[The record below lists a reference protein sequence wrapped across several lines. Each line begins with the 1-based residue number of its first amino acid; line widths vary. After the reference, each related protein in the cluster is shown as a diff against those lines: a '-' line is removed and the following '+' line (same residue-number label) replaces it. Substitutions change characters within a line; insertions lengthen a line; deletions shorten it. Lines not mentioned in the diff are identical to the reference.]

1 MSLYDVADRRPKK
14 VTIKTAYDDIDE
26 TVEISVADNG
36 IGIEE
41 GIREKIFQSFF
52 TTKEYE
58 RGTGLGLSVSKS
70 IVSDHEGEIEV
81 VSQKGCGS
89 IFKVSLPIENN
100 RVIENKNADR
110 ADWFSG
116 EKTGQMEV
124 GISE

>member
-1 MSLYDVADRRPKK
+1 IEDS
-14 VTIKTAYDDIDE
+14 
-26 TVEISVADNG
+26 VEISVADNG

-41 GIREKIFQSFF
+41 DIREKIFQSFF
-52 TTKEYE
+52 TTKLDD

-100 RVIENKNADR
+100 KVMEHKNVEDAHP
-110 ADWFSG
+110 WFTE

-124 GISE
+124 GISD